1 MALRLGAQNARVT
14 FARDLLHKRGREE
27 HRAFAIEGATLLDEA
42 IRSGATVRELYVT
55 AESTETPVV
64 KRLEAAGVPTY
75 LVGDRTFAKI
85 SDVETPT
92 GILAVVDLRAA
103 PLEAMFAEPGLVL
116 LVADL
121 NDPGNLGTLL
131 RAAEAFGASGAI
143 AGDTGVDPYHPK
155 AIRAGMGAHFRLP
168 IVAAGPQAVEAAA
181 SAAGAEMIGLA
192 SGGAPLGDLAW
203 PERTIL
209 AVGHER
215 HGLGRWASLCAS
227 LAGIPMTSDAESLNA
242 AVAGGIALYEAF
254 TRGPSRRP

>member
-1 MALRLGAQNARVT
+1 MALTLGAQNARVT
-14 FARDLLHKRGREE
+14 FARDLLSKRGREQ

-42 IRSGATVRELYVT
+42 LRSGASVRELYVT
-55 AESTETPVV
+55 AESAEAPAVR
-64 KRLEAAGVPTY
+64 RLEAAGVPTY

-92 GILAVVDLRAA
+92 GILAVVDLTPA
-103 PLEAMFAEPGLVL
+103 PLATMFAEPGLVL

-131 RAAEAFGASGAI
+131 RAAEAFGARGAI
-143 AGDTGVDPYHPK
+143 AGDAGVDPYHPK
-155 AIRAGMGAHFRLP
+155 AVRAGMGAHFRLP
-168 IVAAGPQAVEAAA
+168 IATAAPEAVAKAA

-192 SGGAPLGDLAW
+192 AGGAGLGSLTW

-215 HGLGRWASLCAS
+215 HGLDRWAGLCTIV
-227 LAGIPMTSDAESLNA
+227 AGIPMAPNAESLNA

-254 TRGPSRRP
+254 LRGPSRPG

>member
-1 MALRLGAQNARVT
+1 MALTLGAQNARVT
-14 FARDLLHKRGREE
+14 FARDLLNKRGREE

-55 AESTETPVV
+55 AGSAETTVV
-64 KRLEAAGVPTY
+64 KRLEATGVPTY

-92 GILAVVDLRAA
+92 GILAVVDLRPA
-103 PLEAMFAEPGLVL
+103 PLEAMFAKPGLVL

-121 NDPGNLGTLL
+121 NDPGNLGSLL

-143 AGDTGVDPYHPK
+143 VGDTGVDPYHPK
-155 AIRAGMGAHFRLP
+155 AVRAGMGAHFRLP
-168 IVAAGPQAVEAAA
+168 IVAAGPQTVEAAA
-181 SAAGAEMIGLA
+181 SKAGARMIGLA
-192 SGGAPLGDLAW
+192 AGGELLGELAW

-215 HGLGRWASLCAS
+215 HGLGRWASLCVRV
-227 LAGIPMTSDAESLNA
+227 AGIPMAPNAESLNA